1 MYIRSLANKIVY
13 RNNLIVNLFLKLI
26 MKNKKNSL
34 IYILAVAIPLI
45 IFLIFKT
52 SLKTQFS
59 DVDVEY
65 VSINNIGEE
74 SCLQCHQDTKGY
86 SKYHNPELIG
96 CISCHLG
103 NPNTE
108 IKEDSHNGMVLIPG
122 NLSDAT
128 HTCGKCHADELR
140 KIEHSLMTTNS
151 GLIAVDKYFF
161 GEADSLDYHYHIKNI
176 KDSPSDKHIR
186 DLCANCHLG
195 AEKKE
200 FGEIN
205 QLSRGGGCNAC
216 HLNYTKNSKSDLENY
231 FASGKTNLPTFHPST
246 DVFMSNTHCFGCHS
260 RSSRISTNYE
270 GWQETLLDASEVVG
284 KSNFK
289 VFEDERVY
297 TYKGEDI
304 HHTKG
309 MLCIDCHSSH
319 EVMGDG
325 KTYSHEEQ
333 AVKLQCADCHFN
345 EKPNTIAYGDL
356 DNESLLVFLHREYTH
371 TDKPILVA
379 EKDKHPLVNTFV
391 DSLGNAFLIGK
402 KDGTLFDLK
411 PQSEICS
418 KDNTHKN
425 VSCSTC
431 HSSWTSRCIGCHN
444 EFDKNEANAFDLL
457 DKKYVTGQWKEYI
470 AEFSSSQP
478 AMGVRENDE
487 GKHIEPAIP
496 GMIMTIDKGS
506 YTGKENDN
514 LFHRLYAPN
523 SPHTTTKE
531 VRDCKSCHSSSATL
545 GYGNGELVYTINNGL
560 GKWVFTPEYEKNPND
575 GLPEDAWIPFMK
587 EVDKDIVNSTRID
600 FRPFTV
606 KEQQQLLLVGACLQC
621 HNDDSKIMKESL
633 VEGITPL
640 LKKLDNQCILPTW
653 E

>member
-1 MYIRSLANKIVY
+1 M
-13 RNNLIVNLFLKLI
+13 
-26 MKNKKNSL
+26 KKNT
-34 IYILAVAIPLI
+34 IYFLAVAIIPLI
-45 IFLIFKT
+45 LFLLFKT
-52 SLKTQFS
+52 SSKTELT
-59 DVDVEY
+59 DNAVEY

-74 SCLQCHQDTKGY
+74 SCLECHQNTKGY
-86 SKYHNPELIG
+86 SKYHDPEIIG

-103 NPNTE
+103 NPNTDV
-108 IKEDSHNGMVLIPG
+108 KEDSHRGMVLIPG
-122 NLSDAT
+122 NLSDAK
-128 HTCGKCHADELR
+128 HTCGKCHEDELH
-140 KIEHSLMTTNS
+140 KVEHSLMTTNS

-161 GEADSLDYHYHIKNI
+161 GEADSLDYHYHIKDI

-195 AEKKE
+195 AEKTE

-216 HLNYTKNSKSDLENY
+216 HLNYTEDSKNDLENY
-231 FASGKTNLPTFHPST
+231 LSSNKTDLPTFHPST

-270 GWQETLLDASEVVG
+270 GWQETLLDSSDIIG
-284 KSNFK
+284 KEGFK

-333 AVKLQCADCHFN
+333 AVKLQCADCHFKG
-345 EKPNTIAYGDL
+345 EPNTTTYGDL

-371 TDKPILVA
+371 TDKPILVV

-402 KDGTLFDLK
+402 KDGELFDLK
-411 PQSEICS
+411 PQPEICS
-418 KDNTHKN
+418 RDNAHKDVT
-425 VSCSTC
+425 CSTC

-444 EFDKNEANAFDLL
+444 EFDKNETNAYDLL
-457 DKKYVTGQWKEYI
+457 DKKYVKGQWKEYV

-487 GKHIEPAIP
+487 GRHIEPAVP
-496 GMIMTIDKGS
+496 GMIMTIDRGS
-506 YTGKENDN
+506 YTGKEGDN

-531 VRDCKSCHSSSATL
+531 VRDCKSCHSNSATL
-545 GYGNGELVYTINNGL
+545 GYGNGELVYHISNGI
-560 GKWVFTPEYEKNPND
+560 GKWTFTPEYEKNPND

-587 EVDKDIVNSTRID
+587 EVDKSIVNSTRVD
-600 FRPFTV
+600 FRAFTV

-621 HNDDSKIMKESL
+621 HDEDSKIMNESL
-633 VEGITPL
+633 VDGITPL
-640 LKKLDNQCILPTW
+640 LKKLNDKCILPTW
-653 E
+653 